1 MAYVNMGHDDLGDG
15 GRAVS
20 STFSSATQN
29 QLIRQ
34 LLCLGRGPRQRPPG
48 AMRAR

>member
-1 MAYVNMGHDDLGDG
+1 MGHNDLGDG
-15 GRAVS
+15 GSTLS

-34 LLCLGRGPRQRPPG
+34 LLYWVAGHEPPRR
-48 AMRAR
+48 